1 MKYYWL
7 SKKEHKLSLNNLF
20 KQILSITLLLGII
33 SCADKKEKIP
43 ILDFENKTQL
53 LEVVKKQYDKDAQ
66 IALSGMFDETG
77 KRFILTGWEIS
88 SSDEWGIKFVFLEQS
103 GDEFLSK
110 YETEVLDGSFKESL
124 IDKIKFS
131 SIDYDLVYSNSQ
143 GYFMGSGGGE
153 VFSYII
159 DFENKQVY
167 YAHLVV
173 ESETEISLF
182 ISDNTKNKE
191 LINFFTVTFRKDY
204 PTLKVV
210 KDDIVVE

>member
-1 MKYYWL
+1 ML
-7 SKKEHKLSLNNLF
+7 LNRLLKHILF
-20 KQILSITLLLGII
+20 VVLLLGMI

-43 ILDFENKTQL
+43 VLDFENKAQL
-53 LEVVKKQYDKDAQ
+53 LEVVKNHYNKDAQ
-66 IALSGMFDETG
+66 IVLSGMFDETG
-77 KRFILTGWEIS
+77 KRFIVAGWEINN
-88 SSDEWGIKFVFLEQS
+88 SDEWGIMLAFLEQN
-103 GDEFLSK
+103 GDEFISK
-110 YETEVLDGSFKESL
+110 YETEVLEGSIKEGL

-143 GYFMGSGGGE
+143 SFFMGSGGGE

-167 YAHLVV
+167 YSHLVV

-191 LINFFTVTFRKDY
+191 LINFFTVTFKKDY
-204 PTLKVV
+204 PVLKIVE
-210 KDDIVVE
+210 DDIVVE